1 MLRRLLQSR
10 VLGLLLII
18 VVVVYA
24 PEIRDATKKLIT
36 GNVKSTTVETPQA
49 TDIEITPDDTA
60 TDTGDTQNK
69 EKFVQVYKGPLSV
82 NEIIDATNKE
92 RTKAGL
98 TPLATNTRLIQS
110 AKKKVDDMIALQY
123 FEHTS
128 PTGKTV
134 SDLADGQGYS
144 YIILGENLAVGDF
157 LATAE
162 LLDAWMKSPG
172 HKANIMNPQYQ
183 EVGVYATQAVY
194 EGHRVWFAV
203 QHFGTSQSVCPK
215 IEVNLKKNIDT
226 ANKNLKDREVVI
238 EKERVAL
245 ETTEA
250 IIAADYKTRVSSF
263 NNLVA
268 EYNVLL
274 AQVKTQI
281 ARYNEEVRDFNTCIA
296 VFQKSSAKKDSIVTP
311 RS

>member
-1 MLRRLLQSR
+1 M
-10 VLGLLLII
+10 LLII
-18 VVVVYA
+18 VAVVYA
-24 PEIRDATKKLIT
+24 PEIRDYTKKLIS
-36 GNVKSTTVETPQA
+36 GDVKSTTVQTPQA
-49 TDIEITPDDTA
+49 TDIEIIPNDDA
-60 TDTGDTQNK
+60 VGSSDTQNK
-69 EKFVQVYKGPLSV
+69 EKFVQTYKGPLSV

-134 SDLADGQGYS
+134 SDLADEQGYS

-157 LATAE
+157 LTTAE

-183 EVGVYATQAVY
+183 EIGVYARQAVY
-194 EGHRVWFAV
+194 EGNRVWFAV

-215 IEVNLKKNIDT
+215 IETNLKKNIDL
-226 ANKNLKDREVVI
+226 ANKDLKDREVVI
-238 EKERVAL
+238 EKERAAL
-245 ETTEA
+245 EGTEA
-250 IIAADYKTRVSSF
+250 IIASDYKTRVNTF

-268 EYNVLL
+268 QYNALL

-296 VFQKSSAKKDSIVTP
+296 VFQKSSAKKDTAAAPKS
-311 RS
+311 